1 MSLKRIEENLYSIA
15 KHTKILNDE
24 VGRLDKSFIIL
35 QTDQKVLKTDMALM
49 KKDICWIKR
58 IGYFTSTT
66 ILIAVGKILFFS

>member
-1 MSLKRIEENLYSIA
+1 MPLKKEDKLTNIVEHIS
-15 KHTKILNDE
+15 ILNDE
-24 VGRLDKSFIIL
+24 LGRLDKSFIIL
-35 QTDQKVLKTDMALM
+35 QTDQKVLKTDVALM

>member
-1 MSLKRIEENLYSIA
+1 MPKREDHLTNIV
-15 KHTKILNDE
+15 KHISILNDE
-24 VGRLDKSFIIL
+24 LGRLDKSFIIL
-35 QTDQKVLKTDMALM
+35 QTDQKVLKTDVALM

>member
-1 MSLKRIEENLYSIA
+1 MPLREDKLTKIA
-15 KHTKILNDE
+15 KHISILNGE
-24 VGRLDKSFIIL
+24 LGRLDESFIIL
-35 QTDQKVLKTDMALM
+35 QTDQKVLKIDVALM

>member
-1 MSLKRIEENLYSIA
+1 MISEKELKNAL
-15 KHTKILNDE
+15 HHLKILNE
-24 VGRLDKSFIIL
+24 ECGRLDESFIIL
-35 QTDQKVLKTDMALM
+35 QTDQKVLKIDVALM